1 MIDSNRYDV
10 NPTRLNR
17 FRNAALKKHL
27 KSRFVTGQTQDQIV
41 KNLLNMS
48 DSDGEM
54 DIDKEQLRNLE
65 ANDTKID
72 KKGKK
77 KKRLENEG
85 KNVDDSGSEIDSD
98 ADNNKPQGEVSGIYA
113 SAETGRKKG
122 EEKKKEVVIEHG
134 ALKKT

>member
-1 MIDSNRYDV
+1 
-10 NPTRLNR
+10 
-17 FRNAALKKHL
+17 
-27 KSRFVTGQTQDQIV
+27 
-41 KNLLNMS
+41 MS

-85 KNVDDSGSEIDSD
+85 KNVDDSGSEISSD
-98 ADNNKPQGEVSGIYA
+98 EDNNKPQGEAKGIYA
-113 SAETGRKKG
+113 TADTKSKKG
-122 EEKKKEVVIEHG
+122 DEKKKEEVIEHG